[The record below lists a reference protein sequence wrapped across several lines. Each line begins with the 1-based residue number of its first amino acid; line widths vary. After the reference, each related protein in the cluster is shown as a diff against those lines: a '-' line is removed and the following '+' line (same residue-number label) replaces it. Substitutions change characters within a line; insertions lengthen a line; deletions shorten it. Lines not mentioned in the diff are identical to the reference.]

1 MVTISPV
8 MSPCPT
14 QWRRASIAACSALLL
29 VIGAGSSAVQAQSDA
44 GEPTGAPH
52 GAGSTFVQP
61 LLAAW
66 AAVYKEEASTD
77 VEYRG
82 VGSTQGLTELHLGT
96 LDFGAVDQ
104 PLTAAELAQ
113 GKLSQFPVAVGAVV
127 PVVNLAGV
135 KSGDLHFSGP
145 LLADIFAGKI
155 TRWNDPAIV
164 GMNPNIPLPKAPIAI
179 IYRAD
184 SSGTTYN
191 FTHYLSQVSPSWK
204 KHIGEGQTIKW
215 PGGIAAVGN
224 GSVAESVK
232 KFANSIGYTEYAYV
246 LTHDLAYAC
255 LQDSNA
261 HVICPSA
268 ETFASA
274 VEKTAWTGAGDFD
287 MAVINTPTARSYPIM
302 ATTFIVMP
310 KDAKDKTRSDAAL
323 RFFLYGLEKGQEEA
337 KALNYVPLP
346 PQLVSQI
353 KDYINAKMK

>member
-1 MVTISPV
+1 MVTIWTLF
-8 MSPCPT
+8 SPCPA
-14 QWRRASIAACSALLL
+14 QWRRASMAALSALVLA
-29 VIGAGSSAVQAQSDA
+29 IGAGSAADAQSDPA
-44 GEPTGAPH
+44 QPSGTPH

-61 LLAAW
+61 LIAAW

-82 VGSTQGLTELHLGT
+82 IGSAQGLTELHLGT

-104 PLTAAELAQ
+104 PLTSAELAQ
-113 GKLSQFPVAVGAVV
+113 AKLSQFPLAVGAIV
-127 PVVNLAGV
+127 PVVNVAGV
-135 KSGDLHFSGP
+135 KPGDLHFSGP
-145 LLADIFAGKI
+145 LLAQIFAGKI

-164 GMNPNIPLPKAPIAI
+164 GMNPHIALPNAPIAI

-191 FTHYLSQVSPSWK
+191 FSHYLSQVSPYWK
-204 KHIGEGQTIKW
+204 KKFGEGQTIKW

-224 GSVAESVK
+224 GSIAESVK

-255 LQDSNA
+255 LQDSGG

-268 ETFASA
+268 ESFANA

-310 KDAKDKTRSDAAL
+310 KEAKDKTRSDAAL
-323 RFFLYGLEKGQEEA
+323 KFFLYGLEKGQEEA
-337 KALNYVPLP
+337 RALNYVPLP

-353 KDYINAKMK
+353 RDYINARMK

>member
-8 MSPCPT
+8 LSPRPA
-14 QWRRASIAACSALLL
+14 QWRRAPLAACSALLL
-29 VIGAGSSAVQAQSDA
+29 VIGACPSAVQAQSN
-44 GEPTGAPH
+44 GEPTGTPH

-61 LLAAW
+61 LLTAW

-82 VGSTQGLTELHLGT
+82 VGSAQGLTELHLGA

-104 PLTAAELAQ
+104 PLSAAELAQ
-113 GKLSQFPVAVGAVV
+113 GKLSQFPVAVGAVI
-127 PVVNLAGV
+127 PVVNIAGV

-155 TRWNDPAIV
+155 TKWNDPAIV
-164 GMNPNIPLPKAPIAI
+164 AMNPNVALPKAPIVI

-204 KHIGEGQTIKW
+204 KHFGEGQTIKW

-224 GSVAESVK
+224 GSVAESMT

-255 LQDSNA
+255 LQDSGG
-261 HVICPSA
+261 HIICPSA
-268 ETFASA
+268 ETFANA
-274 VEKTAWTGAGDFD
+274 VEKTAWSGAGDFD
-287 MAVINTPTARSYPIM
+287 MAIINTPTARSYPIM

-323 RFFLYGLEKGQEEA
+323 KFFLYGLEKGQEEA

-346 PQLVSQI
+346 ALLVSQI
-353 KDYINAKMK
+353 KDFINAKMK